1 MKFRRTFLLGLCATS
16 YTKRLNTVVDASNL
30 NLKKSSSIKTKN
42 LNGLARG
49 PTIDK
54 ILLGRRG
61 S

>member
-1 MKFRRTFLLGLCATS
+1 MKFKRFFLLGLCAIS
-16 YTKRLNTVVDASNL
+16 YTKRLNTVVDASNI
-30 NLKKSSSIKTKN
+30 NLKKFSSIKTNN

-54 ILLGRRG
+54 ILLGRRC